1 MQHYFLDQALK
12 TGESVTLP
20 SNIGHHL
27 GKVLRAEVGDHFEL
41 VAPDHQVFEAQVS
54 ALDGN
59 IVKAKILTPT
69 NKDVELPVNVTIV
82 SGLSKGNKPEWIVQK
97 ATELGVAHIIFM
109 PMNWSVVKWNQ
120 KAAKKIARL
129 NEVALSAAEQSHRNI
144 VPTVEY
150 LDGLK
155 ALTQL
160 DFDTK
165 LVAYE
170 ESAKQ
175 GEEANLVKAVKQT
188 AKGGSIVAV
197 FGPEGGV
204 SESEIEDL
212 KAHGFI
218 LAGLGPRIMRT
229 ETAPLYF
236 LSAISVLTELSA
248 FAE

>member
-1 MQHYFLDQALK
+1 MQHYFLDQSLN
-12 TGESVTLP
+12 TGESVQLP
-20 SNIGHHL
+20 NNIAHHL
-27 GKVLRAEVGDHFEL
+27 GKVLRAKIGDHFEL
-41 VAPDHQVFEAQVS
+41 VANDHQTFEAQVDN
-54 ALDGN
+54 LNGN
-59 IVKAKILTPT
+59 AIEAKILNAT
-69 NKDVELPVNVTIV
+69 NKNVELPINVTVV

-97 ATELGVAHIIFM
+97 ATELGVGHIIFL
-109 PMNWSVVKWNQ
+109 PMNWSVVNWRQ
-120 KAAKKIARL
+120 KASKKITRL
-129 NEVALSAAEQSHRNI
+129 SEVALSAAEQSHRNI

-150 LDGLK
+150 LDGLN

-188 AKGGSIVAV
+188 AKGGSMVAV

-204 SESEIEDL
+204 SESEIDDL
-212 KAHGFI
+212 QAHGFM

-236 LSAISVLTELSA
+236 LSAISILTELSA